1 MRLLIALLLL
11 SIGILGPSMAKDRTE
26 LHLFRYGRTYSEDL
40 RAAFLDFRDLMLEK
54 LPRLAAELD
63 PEVSIP
69 AVAQLALRAIE
80 GEGECLE
87 SAGDRLASLE
97 ARRRYWLET
106 GALALLTGHMQQL
119 DGTPHVHTVFY
130 WGPLRGPYPKEMIDL
145 KLPVTGDSF
154 DTTEDS
160 HSVATLYALA
170 HYLGADCS
178 ASAAAFYLLS
188 EAQKRANAVAAD
200 APELLGDLETLVT
213 RAIEAL
219 RNRCGD

>member
-1 MRLLIALLLL
+1 M
-11 SIGILGPSMAKDRTE
+11 
-26 LHLFRYGRTYSEDL
+26 
-40 RAAFLDFRDLMLEK
+40 
-54 LPRLAAELD
+54 
-63 PEVSIP
+63 
-69 AVAQLALRAIE
+69 
-80 GEGECLE
+80 
-87 SAGDRLASLE
+87 
-97 ARRRYWLET
+97 
-106 GALALLTGHMQQL
+106 
-119 DGTPHVHTVFY
+119 
-130 WGPLRGPYPKEMIDL
+130 
-145 KLPVTGDSF
+145 TGDSF

-219 RNRCGD
+219 RNRCRD